1 MAHNGSQ
8 AEAPAEKLHDYEAL
22 LRLHIRPVLGTR
34 PLGAIVQFDIQSIY
48 AQMFERGLSARTIE
62 YTNAVLQSAFRQ
74 AVRWKMLVEDP
85 CVGVDLPRMKRR
97 EMEALSVEECRRF
110 LAAARETEWFALYAL
125 ALTTG
130 MRPSEYLALK
140 WSDIDWQRG
149 AASVCRTIQHSKAGW
164 LFDDTKRKRSRRVVK
179 LQDFVLKA
187 LTGLRNPQ
195 PLANDTGCQVEHD
208 LIFRSGTG
216 SPLRQRN
223 VKREFRR
230 LLEAAGIRPIRLYDL
245 RHTAATLAVAAGVS
259 VKVISD
265 QLGHASISFTLERYS
280 HVLPSIQDEAAA
292 RVERML
298 MGPVAGVTLDGSSQ
312 PAERLIARHAP
323 V

>member
-1 MAHNGSQ
+1 
-8 AEAPAEKLHDYEAL
+8 
-22 LRLHIRPVLGTR
+22 
-34 PLGAIVQFDIQSIY
+34 
-48 AQMFERGLSARTIE
+48 MFERGLSARTIE

-97 EMEALSVEECRRF
+97 EMEALSAEECRRF
-110 LAAARETEWFALYAL
+110 LQAAKETEWFALYAL

-140 WSDIDWQRG
+140 WTDLDWQRG

-179 LQDFVLKA
+179 LQDFVVEA
-187 LTGLRNPQ
+187 LTGLRNTQ
-195 PLANDTGCQVEHD
+195 PIASDTGCQVEQD

-216 SPLRQRN
+216 SPLRQRI

-298 MGPVAGVTLDGSSQ
+298 MGSLPDAST
-312 PAERLIARHAP
+312 HASG
-323 V
+323 

>member
-1 MAHNGSQ
+1 
-8 AEAPAEKLHDYEAL
+8 
-22 LRLHIRPVLGTR
+22 
-34 PLGAIVQFDIQSIY
+34 
-48 AQMFERGLSARTIE
+48 MFERGLSARTIE
-62 YTNAVLQSAFRQ
+62 YTNAVLQSALRQ
-74 AVRWKMLVEDP
+74 AVRWKLLADDP

-110 LAAARETEWFALYAL
+110 PAVAREAEWFALYAL

-187 LTGLRNPQ
+187 LDILRNSQLPSKDGDGQ
-195 PLANDTGCQVEHD
+195 AEHD
-208 LIFRSGTG
+208 LIFRSGMG
-216 SPLRQRN
+216 SPLKQRT

-230 LLEAAGIRPIRLYDL
+230 LLGVAGIRPIRLYDL

-265 QLGHASISFTLERYS
+265 QLGHASISFILERYS

-298 MGPVAGVTLDGSSQ
+298 MGP
-312 PAERLIARHAP
+312 PACVKSRGTASMSADP
-323 V
+323 ST